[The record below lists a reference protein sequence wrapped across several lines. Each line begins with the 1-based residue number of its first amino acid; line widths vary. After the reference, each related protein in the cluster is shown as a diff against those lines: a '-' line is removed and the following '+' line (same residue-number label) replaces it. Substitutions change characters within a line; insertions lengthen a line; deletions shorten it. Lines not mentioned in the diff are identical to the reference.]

1 MVTHLKFKVSDLL
14 AEQLEN
20 YANQTHASIEMIG
33 EPILQ
38 WSMKEFERRFN
49 IIRSKFEVGQLEW
62 FKEHIDVLDVLSVS
76 HPGELV
82 HLLQFLW
89 CDSSFEEETDLSS
102 LFHSLLT
109 LSEDDLLI
117 LSWWIAQ

>member
-20 YANQTHASIEMIG
+20 YANQTHASIELIG
-33 EPILQ
+33 EPLLQ
-38 WSMKEFERRFN
+38 WSIKEFEQRLN
-49 IIRSKFEVGQLEW
+49 IIHSKFEIGQLEW
-62 FKEHIDVLDVLSVS
+62 FKEHMDVLDLLSVS

-102 LFHSLLT
+102 LFNSLLT
-109 LSEDDLLI
+109 LSEDDLFI
-117 LSWWIAQ
+117 LSWWITQ